1 MSVYVNNITIDSGV
15 EFSLPLTILD
25 NVGSSALNLTGY
37 ACSAMMRKHS
47 KSSAATTFN
56 VGITSAAE
64 GKIALGLAS
73 TITSALKEGRYV
85 YDILLTTPTNMKSI
99 VVEGMVLVRV
109 GITS

>member
-1 MSVYVNNITIDSGV
+1 
-15 EFSLPLTILD
+15 
-25 NVGSSALNLTGY
+25 
-37 ACSAMMRKHS
+37 MMRKHS
-47 KSSAATTFN
+47 KSSTATTFN